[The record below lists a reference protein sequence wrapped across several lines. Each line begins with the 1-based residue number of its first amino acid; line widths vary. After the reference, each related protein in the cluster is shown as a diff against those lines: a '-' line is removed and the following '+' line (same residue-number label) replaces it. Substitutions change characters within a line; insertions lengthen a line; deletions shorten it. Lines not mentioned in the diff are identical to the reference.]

1 MDYELSE
8 EDRRSLES
16 DIEEFVS
23 DERLI
28 NFLSTIFKAMGDPTR
43 LKIIFLLS
51 KSPLRV
57 NEISELLNMSQ
68 SSISHQLAILRNQE
82 LIKVKRIGRY
92 AIYSLDDEHVLRL
105 FNEGYNHAEHKKRNW
120 LIINSWGILKIWGG
134 IYMSKV
140 VVYTSN
146 TCPYCTMAKDY
157 LKEKNI
163 AFEEKNVQTDAQ
175 ARTELMSK
183 GYTGVPVIV
192 VDNEEIVGFDKAK
205 LDTLLDK

>member
-105 FNEGYNHAEHKKRNW
+105 FNEGYNHAEHKKRN
-120 LIINSWGILKIWGG
+120 
-134 IYMSKV
+134 
-140 VVYTSN
+140 
-146 TCPYCTMAKDY
+146 
-157 LKEKNI
+157 
-163 AFEEKNVQTDAQ
+163 
-175 ARTELMSK
+175 
-183 GYTGVPVIV
+183 
-192 VDNEEIVGFDKAK
+192 
-205 LDTLLDK
+205 

>member
-8 EDRRSLES
+8 EDRKSLES

-105 FNEGYNHAEHKKRNW
+105 FNEGYNHAEHKKRN
-120 LIINSWGILKIWGG
+120 
-134 IYMSKV
+134 
-140 VVYTSN
+140 
-146 TCPYCTMAKDY
+146 
-157 LKEKNI
+157 
-163 AFEEKNVQTDAQ
+163 
-175 ARTELMSK
+175 
-183 GYTGVPVIV
+183 
-192 VDNEEIVGFDKAK
+192 
-205 LDTLLDK
+205 

>member
-8 EDRRSLES
+8 EDRKSLKS

-105 FNEGYNHAEHKKRNW
+105 FNEGYNHAEHKKRN
-120 LIINSWGILKIWGG
+120 
-134 IYMSKV
+134 
-140 VVYTSN
+140 
-146 TCPYCTMAKDY
+146 
-157 LKEKNI
+157 
-163 AFEEKNVQTDAQ
+163 
-175 ARTELMSK
+175 
-183 GYTGVPVIV
+183 
-192 VDNEEIVGFDKAK
+192 
-205 LDTLLDK
+205 